1 MPTWLYAP
9 RCSSWPSFI
18 FLKVDSQQGKEMQI
32 HVLVSE
38 DKSPGPFHLFMR
50 PSWMLIERVKGVNSK
65 VRRGTDRR
73 SVPMHDTGESNFL
86 FSLFIVGKSNYSWSK
101 EPDEGRES
109 RCRFSQCQS
118 FLLLVRIR
126 RLSMRHRYQ
135 YYSWT
140 FSSISATIVGKDSF
154 NGNGWPWNWTS
165 KWCENNRL
173 WLGIVDRARFRMM
186 FQKCPWRAQKV
197 ACVGW

>member
-9 RCSSWPSFI
+9 RCSSWSSFI

-50 PSWMLIERVKGVNSK
+50 PSWMLIERVKGVNS
-65 VRRGTDRR
+65 T
-73 SVPMHDTGESNFL
+73 
-86 FSLFIVGKSNYSWSK
+86 
-101 EPDEGRES
+101 
-109 RCRFSQCQS
+109 QCQS

-140 FSSISATIVGKDSF
+140 FCSISATIVGKDSF